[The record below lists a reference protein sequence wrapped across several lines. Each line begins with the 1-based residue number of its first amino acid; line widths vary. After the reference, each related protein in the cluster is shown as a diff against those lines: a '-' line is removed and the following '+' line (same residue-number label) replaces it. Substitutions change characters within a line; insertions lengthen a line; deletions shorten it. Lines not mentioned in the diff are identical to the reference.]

1 MTEGSP
7 AKPAR
12 SVSWWHLVLLFA
24 VAVIA
29 WTFDFFSKEW
39 ILANFQEGESRQVL
53 GEALRFTF
61 VRNPGAAFSLA
72 SGMTWIFTIL
82 AAAVAIGIVVV
93 APRLRSIGWVLVL
106 GGLLGGT
113 TGNLFDR
120 LTREPGAL
128 QGHVI
133 DFIHVWG
140 FPAIFNVADIAICTA
155 MGGLILMMLRGTN
168 LDGSKAPTDEP
179 DPAAEDEESAA
190 RGD

>member
-1 MTEGSP
+1 
-7 AKPAR
+7 
-12 SVSWWHLVLLFA
+12 
-24 VAVIA
+24 
-29 WTFDFFSKEW
+29 
-39 ILANFQEGESRQVL
+39 
-53 GEALRFTF
+53 
-61 VRNPGAAFSLA
+61 
-72 SGMTWIFTIL
+72 MTWIFTIL
-82 AAAVAIGIVVV
+82 AAAVAIGIVAV

-140 FPAIFNVADIAICTA
+140 FPAIFNVADVAICTA

-168 LDGSKAPTDEP
+168 LDGSKARTDEP
-179 DPAAEDEESAA
+179 DPAAQGEESAT
-190 RGD
+190 RGE